1 MCFLARFG
9 RDSLVNMSTKKKQA
23 ALWGA
28 SALLFSPD
36 NNNVTPRVCPV
47 RDREVQEVPGD
58 KKVEV
63 AEEWQVRELMR
74 ERSSAS
80 STSSSSN
87 VGLRADWTLQWLT
100 IASRDTSG
108 IMTQDGPELAGKH
121 ANFGR
126 YLYNTTHRCLWHEVR
141 AVTSA
146 LTVDWVS

>member
-63 AEEWQVRELMR
+63 AEE
-74 ERSSAS
+74 
-80 STSSSSN
+80 
-87 VGLRADWTLQWLT
+87 
-100 IASRDTSG
+100 
-108 IMTQDGPELAGKH
+108 
-121 ANFGR
+121 
-126 YLYNTTHRCLWHEVR
+126 
-141 AVTSA
+141 
-146 LTVDWVS
+146 